1 MAKDPIHRVS
11 FLWPRELGGKALT
24 AWAKPG
30 TSLLELARR
39 AGATL
44 EAICGGTGRCGKCR
58 VRLLG
63 EGDLDDY
70 LPTAAD
76 RDYLTQEELARGM
89 RLACQHEAM
98 GDLRVELPPEVQL
111 APERKALR
119 QKELPSLSPAVRR
132 YAFSLSKAQGER
144 PKSLLSRIEENLPP
158 AAGGLDAELSC
169 IERLPTGSWES
180 RVFTATLRG
189 SRLIDVEP
197 GDTTAAVYGLVMD
210 VGTTTLS
217 AYLISLKDGILMAEA
232 SRPNGQRK
240 WGSDLIARI
249 SHASQGPRARDELR
263 RAVISD
269 MNALLAE
276 VFGKAR
282 VKRRHLFEVVFV
294 GNTAMHHLF
303 LGIDPSSLG
312 LAPFAPV
319 ADRGF
324 EFSPRARGLRIHRAA
339 RGYFLPPLAGF
350 VGADALGVILALGLG
365 EAQDLTLALDLG
377 TNVEVLLGSRN
388 GLWCASTPA
397 GPAFEGGEVEDGME
411 ARAGAIAEVRMGE
424 GDIELGVIGGGL
436 PAGLCGTGLI
446 DAVALLLKAGLMDPG
461 GRLLRPEELP
471 ASIPQG
477 LVRRV
482 CLSPEGPLFLLAHEG
497 ESLRGRAVRLTQQDV
512 RKLQLAKAA
521 VAAAT
526 ELLLGR
532 LGFRLEQLKRV
543 ALAGAFGA
551 GLRVE
556 SAVRIGLLPPV
567 PEERVEFVG
576 NAAAEG
582 GRLFLLSEDF
592 RNMAE
597 VIKERIKYVELAG
610 RPEFQELFIAAL
622 NFPLGVDKGEG

>member
-1 MAKDPIHRVS
+1 
-11 FLWPRELGGKALT
+11 LWPCELDREALT
-24 AWAKPG
+24 ARAEPG
-30 TSLLELARR
+30 ASLLELAHRS
-39 AGATL
+39 GANL
-44 EAICGGTGRCGKCR
+44 EAICGGVGRCGKCR
-58 VRLLG
+58 VRLLDEG
-63 EGDLDDY
+63 GDLRDY

-76 RDYLTQEELARGM
+76 REFLSQEELAEGL
-89 RLACQHEAM
+89 RLACQHEAR

-111 APERKALR
+111 GPEAKALR
-119 QKELPSLSPAVRR
+119 RREIPSPSPAVRR
-132 YAFSLSKAQGER
+132 YTFSLSGPKGER
-144 PKSLLSRIEENLPP
+144 PQSLLSRIEESLPP
-158 AAGGLDAELSC
+158 PAKGFHAELSC
-169 IERLPTGSWES
+169 IERLPSGFWKEGG
-180 RVFTATLRG
+180 VFTATLRG
-189 SRLIDVEP
+189 KRLIDVEA
-197 GDTTAAVYGLVMD
+197 GDTSGEVYGLVVD
-210 VGTTTLS
+210 LGTTTIS
-217 AYLISLKDGILMAEA
+217 AYLVSLEDGTLLAEA
-232 SRPNGQRK
+232 SRPNGQRR

-249 SHASQGPRARDELR
+249 SHASEGPRARDELR

-269 MNALLAE
+269 INALLFE
-276 VFGKAR
+276 VLGAAR
-282 VKRRHLFEVVFV
+282 VRRRHLFEVVFV

-324 EFSPRARGLRIHRAA
+324 EFSPKVRGLRVHPAA

-365 EAQDLTLALDLG
+365 EAQELTLALDRG
-377 TNVEVLLGSRN
+377 PNVEILLGSRH

-397 GPAFEGGEVEDGME
+397 GPAFEGGEIADGME

-424 GDIELGVIGGGL
+424 GDLELGVIRGGL

-446 DAVALLLKAGLMDPG
+446 DAVALLLEAGLMDSG

-477 LVRRV
+477 LVRRL

-497 ESLRGRAVRLTQQDV
+497 ESSHGRPVRLTQQDI

-521 VAAAT
+521 VTAAT
-526 ELLLGR
+526 ELLLAH
-532 LGFRLEQLKRV
+532 LGFRLEELRHI

-551 GLRVE
+551 RLRVE
-556 SAVRIGLLPPV
+556 SAIRIGLLPRV
-567 PEERVEFVG
+567 PEGRVEFVG

-582 GRLFLLSEDF
+582 GRLFLLSERF
-592 RNMAE
+592 RNMADE
-597 VIKERIKYVELAG
+597 IKKRINYVELAG

-622 NFPLGVDKGEG
+622 NFPSSVDKGEG